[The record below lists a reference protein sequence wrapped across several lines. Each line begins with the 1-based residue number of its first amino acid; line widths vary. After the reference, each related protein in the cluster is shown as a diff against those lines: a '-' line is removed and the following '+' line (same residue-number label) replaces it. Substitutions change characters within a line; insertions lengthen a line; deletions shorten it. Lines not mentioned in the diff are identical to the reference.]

1 MGFWT
6 DVYYVFRRE
15 FYSVFRDHAVLT
27 FFVAL
32 TLGYPIV
39 YTFIYSNEVAREVPV
54 VVVDHS
60 QSAASREFVR
70 NWDATASVNVVARC
84 EDMEAA
90 KVLMYKK
97 DVYGVLEIPEDFSR
111 NIALG
116 KQAHVSLFCD
126 MGALLNYKALLTAAT
141 DVSLDMS
148 KRIQVKG
155 MEYATKVT
163 EEMKASPVRIEDVK
177 LFNPQGG
184 FTSFLIPAVL
194 ILVIQQ
200 SLLLGVG
207 TIAGTERDR
216 RRRGGVLPVSVHF
229 RRPARVVL
237 GKAFAYLPIYFVM
250 GYWVFFIVP
259 RLFGMTQVGERG
271 ELMLFLLPFLL
282 ACVFF
287 AIAMSFLS
295 REREMPYLI
304 FVFTSVPL
312 MFISGISWPKS
323 AIPEYWVW
331 FGKLF
336 PSSFGIDGFV
346 KINNTGATLS
356 EVMPEFWGLW
366 VLAVIYFVMACLL
379 YKLEYRKLKIR
390 EDFVIS

>member
-1 MGFWT
+1 MVFWT
-6 DVYYVFRRE
+6 DIYYVFKRE
-15 FYSVFRDHAVLT
+15 FYAVFRDHAVLT

-32 TLGYPIV
+32 MLGYPVV

-54 VVVDHS
+54 AVVDHS
-60 QSAASREFVR
+60 KSTLSREFIR
-70 NWDATASVNVVARC
+70 NWDATASVDVVARC

-90 KVLMYKK
+90 KLLMYKK
-97 DVYGVLEIPEDFSR
+97 GIYGILEIPSDFSKNVAR
-111 NIALG
+111 G
-116 KQAHVSLFCD
+116 EQAHVSLYCD
-126 MGALLNYKALLTAAT
+126 MGALLNYKALLTAGT
-141 DVSLDMS
+141 DVSL
-148 KRIQVKG
+148 QG
-155 MEYATKVT
+155 MEYATEIT
-163 EEMKASPVRIEDVK
+163 EQIASSPVRIQDVK

-194 ILVIQQ
+194 ILVVQQ

-207 TIAGTERDR
+207 TITGTERDR
-216 RRRGGVLPVSVHF
+216 RRRGLLLPANKHF

-250 GYWVFFIVP
+250 SYWVFFIVP

-271 ELMLFLLPFLL
+271 ELILFLFPFLL
-282 ACVFF
+282 ACTFF
-287 AIAMSFLS
+287 AITMSFFS
-295 REREMPYLI
+295 REREMPFLI

-356 EVMPEFWGLW
+356 EVLPEFWGLCILM
-366 VLAVIYFVMACLL
+366 VFYFIVACLL
-379 YKLEYRKLKIR
+379 YKRECKKLK
-390 EDFVIS
+390 FNMV

>member
-1 MGFWT
+1 MVFWT
-6 DVYYVFRRE
+6 DIYYVFKRE
-15 FYSVFRDHAVLT
+15 FYAVFRDHAVLT

-32 TLGYPIV
+32 MLGYPVV

-54 VVVDHS
+54 AVVDHS
-60 QSAASREFVR
+60 KSTLSREFIR
-70 NWDATASVNVVARC
+70 NWDATASVDVVARC

-90 KVLMYKK
+90 KLLMYKK
-97 DVYGVLEIPEDFSR
+97 GIYGILEIPSDFSKNVAR
-111 NIALG
+111 G
-116 KQAHVSLFCD
+116 EQAHVSLYCD
-126 MGALLNYKALLTAAT
+126 MGALLNYKALLTAGT
-141 DVSLDMS
+141 DVSLAMG
-148 KRIQVKG
+148 KNIQVQG
-155 MEYATKVT
+155 MEYATEIT
-163 EEMKASPVRIEDVK
+163 EQIASSPVRI
-177 LFNPQGG
+177 NPQGG

-194 ILVIQQ
+194 ILVVQQ

-207 TIAGTERDR
+207 TITGTERDR
-216 RRRGGVLPVSVHF
+216 RRRGLLLPANKHF

-250 GYWVFFIVP
+250 SYWVFFIVP

-271 ELMLFLLPFLL
+271 ELILFLFPFLL
-282 ACVFF
+282 ACTFF
-287 AIAMSFLS
+287 AITMSFFS
-295 REREMPYLI
+295 REREMPFLI

-356 EVMPEFWGLW
+356 EVLPEFLGLCILM
-366 VLAVIYFVMACLL
+366 VFYFIVACLL
-379 YKLEYRKLKIR
+379 YKRECKKLK
-390 EDFVIS
+390 FNMV

>member
-1 MGFWT
+1 M
-6 DVYYVFRRE
+6 
-15 FYSVFRDHAVLT
+15 
-27 FFVAL
+27 
-32 TLGYPIV
+32 
-39 YTFIYSNEVAREVPV
+39 
-54 VVVDHS
+54 
-60 QSAASREFVR
+60 
-70 NWDATASVNVVARC
+70 VARC

-90 KVLMYKK
+90 KLLMYKK
-97 DVYGVLEIPEDFSR
+97 DIYGILEVPSDFSKNVAR
-111 NIALG
+111 G
-116 KQAHVSLFCD
+116 EQAHVSLYCD
-126 MGALLNYKALLTAAT
+126 MGALLNYKALLTAGT
-141 DVSLDMS
+141 DVSLAMGKD
-148 KRIQVKG
+148 IQVQG
-155 MEYATKVT
+155 MEYATEIT
-163 EEMKASPVRIEDVK
+163 EQIASSPVRIQDVK

-194 ILVIQQ
+194 ILVVQQ

-207 TIAGTERDR
+207 TITGTERDR
-216 RRRGGVLPVSVHF
+216 RRKGLLLPANKHF

-250 GYWVFFIVP
+250 SYWVFFIVP

-271 ELMLFLLPFLL
+271 ELMLFLFPFLL
-282 ACVFF
+282 ACTFF
-287 AIAMSFLS
+287 AIAMSFFS
-295 REREMPYLI
+295 REREMPFLI

-356 EVMPEFWGLW
+356 EVLPEFWGLCILM
-366 VLAVIYFVMACLL
+366 VFYFIVACLL
-379 YKLEYRKLKIR
+379 YKRECKKLK
-390 EDFVIS
+390 FNMV

>member
-6 DVYYVFRRE
+6 DIYYVFKRE
-15 FYSVFRDHAVLT
+15 FYMVFRDHAVLT

-32 TLGYPIV
+32 MLAYPVV

-54 VVVDHS
+54 AVVDHS
-60 QSAASREFVR
+60 NSAISREFVR
-70 NWDATASVNVVARC
+70 NWNATASVDVIARC
-84 EDMEAA
+84 EDMEVA
-90 KVLMYKK
+90 KLLMYKK
-97 DVYGVLEIPEDFSR
+97 DIYGILEIPADFSK
-111 NIALG
+111 NIARG
-116 KQAHVSLFCD
+116 EQAHISLYCD

-141 DVSLDMS
+141 DVSLAMGKD
-148 KRIQVKG
+148 IQVEG
-155 MEYATKVT
+155 MEYATVIT
-163 EEMKASPVRIEDVK
+163 EQIAASPVKIQDVK

-194 ILVIQQ
+194 ILVVQQ

-216 RRRGGVLPVSVHF
+216 RRRRVMLPVNKHF
-229 RRPARVVL
+229 RHPSRVVL

-250 GYWVFFIVP
+250 SYWVFFIVP
-259 RLFGMTQVGERG
+259 RLFGMTQIGERG
-271 ELMLFLLPFLL
+271 EVMLFLFPFLL

-295 REREMPYLI
+295 REREMPFLI

-356 EVMPEFWGLW
+356 EVLPEFWGLC
-366 VLAVIYFVMACLL
+366 VLIVVYFIVACLL
-379 YKLEYRKLKIR
+379 YKREYKKLKING
-390 EDFVIS
+390 

>member
-1 MGFWT
+1 MVFWT
-6 DVYYVFRRE
+6 DVYYVFKRE
-15 FYSVFRDHAVLT
+15 FYAVFRDHAVLT

-32 TLGYPIV
+32 MLGYPVV

-54 VVVDHS
+54 AVVDHS
-60 QSAASREFVR
+60 KSTLSREFIR
-70 NWDATASVNVVARC
+70 NWDATASVDVVARC

-90 KVLMYKK
+90 KLLMYKK
-97 DVYGVLEIPEDFSR
+97 GIYGILEIPSDFSKNVVR
-111 NIALG
+111 G
-116 KQAHVSLFCD
+116 EQAHVSLYCD
-126 MGALLNYKALLTAAT
+126 MGALLNYKALLTAGT
-141 DVSLDMS
+141 DVSLAMG
-148 KRIQVKG
+148 KNIQVQG
-155 MEYATKVT
+155 MEYATVIT
-163 EEMKASPVRIEDVK
+163 EQIASSPVRIQDVK

-194 ILVIQQ
+194 ILVVQQ

-207 TIAGTERDR
+207 TITGTERDR
-216 RRRGGVLPVSVHF
+216 RRRGLLLPANKHF

-250 GYWVFFIVP
+250 SYWVFFIVP

-271 ELMLFLLPFLL
+271 ELILFLFPFLL
-282 ACVFF
+282 ACTFF
-287 AIAMSFLS
+287 AITMSFFS
-295 REREMPYLI
+295 REREMPFLI

-346 KINNTGATLS
+346 
-356 EVMPEFWGLW
+356 
-366 VLAVIYFVMACLL
+366 
-379 YKLEYRKLKIR
+379 
-390 EDFVIS
+390 

>member
-1 MGFWT
+1 MFFWT
-6 DVYYVFRRE
+6 DIYYVFKRE
-15 FYSVFRDHAVLT
+15 FYAVFRDHAVLT

-32 TLGYPIV
+32 MLGYPVV

-54 VVVDHS
+54 AVVDHS
-60 QSAASREFVR
+60 KSTLSREFIR
-70 NWDATASVNVVARC
+70 NWDATASVDVVARC

-90 KVLMYKK
+90 KLLMYKK
-97 DVYGVLEIPEDFSR
+97 GIYGILEIPSDFSKNVAR
-111 NIALG
+111 G
-116 KQAHVSLFCD
+116 EQAHVSLYCD
-126 MGALLNYKALLTAAT
+126 MGALLNYKALLTAGT
-141 DVSLDMS
+141 DVSLAMG
-148 KRIQVKG
+148 KNIQVQG
-155 MEYATKVT
+155 MEYATEIT
-163 EEMKASPVRIEDVK
+163 EQIASSPVRIQDVK

-194 ILVIQQ
+194 ILVVQQ

-207 TIAGTERDR
+207 TITGTERDR
-216 RRRGGVLPVSVHF
+216 RRRGLLLPANKHF

-250 GYWVFFIVP
+250 SYWVFFIVP

-271 ELMLFLLPFLL
+271 ELMLFLFPFLL
-282 ACVFF
+282 ACTFF
-287 AIAMSFLS
+287 AIAMSFFS
-295 REREMPYLI
+295 REREMPFLI

-356 EVMPEFWGLW
+356 EVLPEFWGLCILM
-366 VLAVIYFVMACLL
+366 VFYFIVACLL
-379 YKLEYRKLKIR
+379 YKRECKKLK
-390 EDFVIS
+390 FNMV

>member
-1 MGFWT
+1 MVFWT
-6 DVYYVFRRE
+6 DIYYVFKRE
-15 FYSVFRDHAVLT
+15 FYAVFRDHAVLT

-32 TLGYPIV
+32 MLGYPVV

-54 VVVDHS
+54 AVVDHS
-60 QSAASREFVR
+60 KSTLSREFIR
-70 NWDATASVNVVARC
+70 NWDATASVDVVARC

-90 KVLMYKK
+90 KLLMYKK
-97 DVYGVLEIPEDFSR
+97 GIYGILEIPSDFSKNVAR
-111 NIALG
+111 G
-116 KQAHVSLFCD
+116 EQAHVSLYCD
-126 MGALLNYKALLTAAT
+126 MGALLNYKALLTAGT
-141 DVSLDMS
+141 DVSLAMG
-148 KRIQVKG
+148 KNIQVQG
-155 MEYATKVT
+155 MEYATEIT
-163 EEMKASPVRIEDVK
+163 EQIASSPVRIQDVK

-194 ILVIQQ
+194 ILVVQQ

-207 TIAGTERDR
+207 TERDR
-216 RRRGGVLPVSVHF
+216 RRRGLLLPANKHF

-250 GYWVFFIVP
+250 SYWVFFIVP

-271 ELMLFLLPFLL
+271 ELILFLFPFLL
-282 ACVFF
+282 ACTFF
-287 AIAMSFLS
+287 AITMSFFS
-295 REREMPYLI
+295 REREMPFLI

-356 EVMPEFWGLW
+356 EVLPEFWGLCILM
-366 VLAVIYFVMACLL
+366 VFYFIVACLL
-379 YKLEYRKLKIR
+379 YKRECKKLK
-390 EDFVIS
+390 FNMV

>member
-6 DVYYVFRRE
+6 DIYYVFKRE
-15 FYSVFRDHAVLT
+15 FYAVFRDHAVLT

-32 TLGYPIV
+32 MLGYPVV

-54 VVVDHS
+54 AVVDHS
-60 QSAASREFVR
+60 KSALSREFIR
-70 NWDATASVNVVARC
+70 NWDATASVDVVARC

-90 KVLMYKK
+90 RLLMYKK
-97 DVYGVLEIPEDFSR
+97 DIYGILEIPSDFSKNVAR
-111 NIALG
+111 G
-116 KQAHVSLFCD
+116 EQAHVSLYCD
-126 MGALLNYKALLTAAT
+126 MGALLNYKALLTAGT
-141 DVSLDMS
+141 DVSLAMGKD
-148 KRIQVKG
+148 IQVQG
-155 MEYATKVT
+155 MEYATVIT
-163 EEMKASPVRIEDVK
+163 EQIASSPVQIQDVK

-194 ILVIQQ
+194 ILVQQ

-207 TIAGTERDR
+207 TMTGTERDR
-216 RRRGGVLPVSVHF
+216 RRKGLLLPTNKHF
-229 RRPARVVL
+229 RHPARVVL

-250 GYWVFFIVP
+250 SYWVFFIVP

-271 ELMLFLLPFLL
+271 ELMLFLFPFLL
-282 ACVFF
+282 ACTFF
-287 AIAMSFLS
+287 AIAMSFFS
-295 REREMPYLI
+295 REREMPFLI

-356 EVMPEFWGLW
+356 EVLPEFWGLCILM
-366 VLAVIYFVMACLL
+366 VFYFIVACLL
-379 YKLEYRKLKIR
+379 YKRERKKLKINM
-390 EDFVIS
+390 V

>member
-1 MGFWT
+1 MLSFWT
-6 DVYYVFRRE
+6 DIYYVFKRE
-15 FYSVFRDHAVLT
+15 FYTIFRDHAVLT
-27 FFVAL
+27 FF
-32 TLGYPIV
+32 LGLSLAYPIV

-54 VVVDHS
+54 AVVDHS
-60 QSAASREFVR
+60 MSALSREFVR
-70 NWDATASVNVVARC
+70 NWNATPGVDVIVRC

-90 KVLMYKK
+90 RQLMYKK
-97 DVYGVLEIPEDFSR
+97 EIYGVLEIPEDFSKR
-111 NIALG
+111 VARG
-116 KQAHVSLFCD
+116 EQAHLSLFCD
-126 MGALLNYKALLTAAT
+126 MGALLNYKALLMAAT
-141 DVSLDMS
+141 DVSLEMG
-148 KRIQVKG
+148 KEVQVEG
-155 MEYATKVT
+155 MEYATKIK
-163 EEMKASPVRIEDVK
+163 EEIAASPVKIQDVK

-207 TIAGTERDR
+207 TIAGTRRDR
-216 RRRGGVLPVSVHF
+216 RRKEVGEPLGDHFCRPV
-229 RRPARVVL
+229 RMVL

-250 GYWVFFIVP
+250 GYWVLFIVP

-271 ELMLFLLPFLL
+271 ELMLFLFPFLL

-295 REREMPYLI
+295 REREAPFLI

-346 KINNTGATLS
+346 KINNAGATLS
-356 EVMPEFWGLW
+356 EVSPEFWGLW
-366 VLAVIYFVMACLL
+366 GLTALYFLVACLL
-379 YKLEYRKLKIR
+379 YGR
-390 EDFVIS
+390 EFKKWRGSV